1 MSPGVWGPRAHGF
14 PVSPAVGA
22 KGTHLTLCLA
32 AYPAPIWPGGTCGRS
47 KTRTQAGLMS
57 QLLPPSSCSSRKLL
71 PTSACFLGG
80 HNSLSQFSQ

>member
-1 MSPGVWGPRAHGF
+1 MSPGVWGPRARGF

-22 KGTHLTLCLA
+22 KGTRLTLRPA
-32 AYPAPIWPGGTCGRS
+32 TYPAPIWPGGTSGRS

-57 QLLPPSSCSSRKLL
+57 QLLPPSLSSSRKLL

-80 HNSLSQFSQ
+80 HHSLSQFSQ